1 MEPISPVPGSD
12 IRPQASTTQAT
23 QDHERRDASIGGILW
38 FGIILAISTVIVHIV
53 LAAWMI
59 SFELVEQRVVAERPE
74 LFDDMTGQYAGPR
87 LQDDPARDMETFIRA
102 EWNRLETYG
111 WVEHG
116 KVARIPINR
125 AIDLLLE
132 RGLPKVPTPA
142 STLPG
147 PRVPTQTDQAES
159 SGDTS

>member
-1 MEPISPVPGSD
+1 MEPIPPVPGSD
-12 IRPQASTTQAT
+12 IRPQASSTQAT
-23 QDHERRDASIGGILW
+23 LDHERRDASIGGILW
-38 FGIILAISTVIVHIV
+38 FGIGLAVATIVVHLL

-59 SFELVEQRVVAERPE
+59 SFEMVEQQVVVERPE

-87 LQDDPARDMETFIRA
+87 LQDNPARDMETFTRA

-111 WVEHG
+111 WVEYG
-116 KVARIPINR
+116 EVARIPIDR

-147 PRVPTQTDQAES
+147 PRVPSQPDQPES
-159 SGDTS
+159 SGETS